1 MTAINEHTGDKLK
14 TKEATEAYRNNW
26 DRIFNKDTLGK
37 KVEKDEQ
44 DSPKEEDQCQK

>member
-26 DRIFNKDTLGK
+26 DAIFGK
-37 KVEKDEQ
+37 KVEEEAEQ
-44 DSPKEEDQCQK
+44 ELPQDEDQ

>member
-26 DRIFNKDTLGK
+26 DAIFGK
-37 KVEKDEQ
+37 KVEGEQ
-44 DSPKEEDQCQK
+44 DSPKEGDQCQK